1 MAKKS
6 DNTGL
11 ILLLVGIILLLVA
24 YQNYKKKKIIVQKS
38 NENDNLKNS
47 LLGLDNERNYWQN
60 LYYSQL
66 SWFQQFQQIPYPKDS
81 IKSLIEQLQ
90 KLKIEVFKEKPD
102 FAKELDDSIHA
113 LKGEKLQSSFGIL
126 AKIIENLLEQSFI
139 EDIEFCEQYK
149 KKIEKGREH
158 LNMGNFIDFAIQ
170 KNYFEG
176 EDVEFLKEIKRMRN
190 DFIHEIA
197 PEIDE
202 NILIGFHMKIVE
214 TISFIVFET
223 WYKEEKN
230 YANEPSRSIERTYES
245 SQN

>member
-6 DNTGL
+6 NDNGL
-11 ILLLVGIILLLVA
+11 IFGISALGLIVIGIILWLA
-24 YQNYKKKKIIVQKS
+24 YENDKKKKVITEKS

-47 LLGLDNERNYWQN
+47 LLDLDNQRNYWQN
-60 LYYSQL
+60 SYYSQS

-81 IKSLIEQLQ
+81 IKQLIEQLE

-139 EDIEFCEQYK
+139 EEPEFREQYK
-149 KKIEKGREH
+149 KKLEKGPEH

-170 KNYFEG
+170 KSYFEG
-176 EDVEFLKEIKRMRN
+176 EDVEFLKEIKKLRN
-190 DFIHEIA
+190 DFVHEIS
-197 PEIDE
+197 PKIDE
-202 NILIGFHMKIVE
+202 NILIGLHIKIVE
-214 TISFIVFET
+214 TISFVVFET
-223 WYKEEKN
+223 WSK
-230 YANEPSRSIERTYES
+230 
-245 SQN
+245 